1 MKLGKD
7 YNLYMS
13 DNGPV
18 IFSSSPYS
26 LKVNFQLPDASMTL
40 PFGSTRS
47 EAIAFMDNFK
57 AEISTIISHFPLP
70 LAITPLAD
78 AHESIIDEFGMFV
91 YAYSFYDVCSTLKD
105 LRYEPDIP

>member
-1 MKLGKD
+1 
-7 YNLYMS
+7 MS

-26 LKVNFQLPDASMTL
+26 LKVKLQLPDVSMTL
-40 PFGSTRS
+40 PFGTTRG

-57 AEISTIISHFPLP
+57 AEVSTVISNQPFVHCT
-70 LAITPLAD
+70 TPLQD
-78 AHESIIDEFGMFV
+78 SDGTVIDEFGMFV